1 MLNIFKF
8 VKRTFTK
15 LMEMLKFLVFSI
27 IFLTL
32 TLILSTIILID
43 RSTISNNYDLN
54 VKQSDF
60 SYLYNEK
67 NSIITYEDNNTVF
80 NFKYLELSSILSSKN
95 TSNTTNAN
103 TNSDENNNP
112 PTNDIFPINLTKTSI
127 RFEDALSED
136 GKKTAYLTFDDGPS
150 TTITPKVLDTLK
162 KYNINAT
169 FFLLGSNIQK
179 NSQSRSLVSKIYSDG
194 NAIGNHTYS
203 HDLNKLYPSNKI
215 DTDYFMSEVYRTNTI
230 LKDILGNNFN
240 TRLIRLPGGYMSRS
254 YYHDPN
260 LPHFDQRLKQEKYLS
275 VDWNASDSD
284 AEGKKKNSQELLQM
298 VKESVANKNK
308 VIILMHDT
316 YGKEETAKALP
327 SIIEYLSTQ
336 GYEFKTLE

>member
-1 MLNIFKF
+1 MLKIFKF
-8 VKRTFTK
+8 VKKTFTK
-15 LMEMLKFLVFSI
+15 LMKMLKFFIFSI

-32 TLILSTIILID
+32 TLILSTVILID
-43 RSTISNNYDLN
+43 RYIISSNYDLT
-54 VKQSDF
+54 VKQNNF
-60 SYLYNEK
+60 SNLYNEK
-67 NSIITYEDNNTVF
+67 NWIITYEANDTIF
-80 NFKYLELSSILSSKN
+80 NFKYLELDSILSSKN
-95 TSNTTNAN
+95 ISNTTNTN
-103 TNSDENNNP
+103 TNTP
-112 PTNDIFPINLTKTSI
+112 INDIIPINSTKTSI
-127 RFEDALSED
+127 RFEDALLED
-136 GKKTAYLTFDDGPS
+136 GKKIVYLTFDDGPS
-150 TTITPKVLDTLK
+150 TTITPKVLETLK

-169 FFLLGSNIQK
+169 FFLLGNNIQK
-179 NSQSRSLVSKIYSDG
+179 NSHTRSLVRNIYTYG

-203 HDLNKLYPSNKI
+203 HDLNKLYPNNKI

-230 LKDILGNNFN
+230 LKDILGNKFN

-260 LPHFDQRLKQEKYLS
+260 LPYFDQRLKQEKYLS

-284 AEGKKKNSQELLQM
+284 AEGKKKISQELLQM
-298 VKESVANKNK
+298 VKESVSNKNK

-327 SIIEYLSTQ
+327 SIIEYLSAQ

>member
-1 MLNIFKF
+1 MLKIFKF
-8 VKRTFTK
+8 I
-15 LMEMLKFLVFSI
+15 VFSL

-32 TLILSTIILID
+32 TLILSTIILLD
-43 RSTISNNYDLN
+43 RYLITNNNDLS
-54 VKQSDF
+54 VKQNDF
-60 SYLYNEK
+60 TYLYNKNNAVTNYEDY
-67 NSIITYEDNNTVF
+67 NSIF
-80 NFKYLELSSILSSKN
+80 NFKYLELNSILSSKN
-95 TSNTTNAN
+95 ISETTNTN
-103 TNSDENNNP
+103 TNP
-112 PTNDIFPINLTKTSI
+112 PINDTSSVSPTKTST
-127 RFEDALSED
+127 RFEEALLED
-136 GKKTAYLTFDDGPS
+136 GKKVAYLTFDDGPS
-150 TTITPKVLDTLK
+150 TTVTPKVLDTLK

-169 FFLLGSNIQK
+169 FFLLGNNIQK
-179 NSQSRSLVSKIYSDG
+179 NSESRSLVSRIYSDG

-203 HDLNKLYPSNKI
+203 HDLNKLYPNNKI

-230 LKDILGNNFN
+230 LKDILGNKFN

-260 LPHFDQRLKQEKYLS
+260 LPHFDQRLKQERYLS

-298 VKESVANKNK
+298 VKESVSNKNK

-316 YGKEETAKALP
+316 YGKEETAKGLP
-327 SIIEYLSTQ
+327 SIIEYLSAQ

>member
-1 MLNIFKF
+1 MLKIFKF
-8 VKRTFTK
+8 VNKTFTK
-15 LMEMLKFLVFSI
+15 LMKMFRFVVFSI
-27 IFLTL
+27 IFITL
-32 TLILSTIILID
+32 ALILSTIILVD
-43 RSTISNNYDLN
+43 RYLISNNYSLTVTQGD
-54 VKQSDF
+54 S

-67 NSIITYEDNNTVF
+67 NVITSSESTNTTF
-80 NFKYLELSSILSSKN
+80 NFKYLELNSILSSKN
-95 TSNTTNAN
+95 I
-103 TNSDENNNP
+103 SDSTYTNP
-112 PTNDIFPINLTKTSI
+112 PVNDISPINPTKAST
-127 RFEDALSED
+127 RFEDALLED

-162 KYNINAT
+162 KYKINAT
-169 FFLLGSNIQK
+169 FFLLGNNIQK
-179 NSQSRSLVSKIYSDG
+179 NDQSRNLVSKIYSDG
-194 NAIGNHTYS
+194 NSIGNHTYS
-203 HDLNKLYPSNKI
+203 HDLNKLYPNNKI

-230 LKDILGNNFN
+230 LKDILGNKFN

-298 VKESVANKNK
+298 VKESVSNKNK

>member
-1 MLNIFKF
+1 LINNCEDYNIH
-8 VKRTFTK
+8 
-15 LMEMLKFLVFSI
+15 
-27 IFLTL
+27 
-32 TLILSTIILID
+32 
-43 RSTISNNYDLN
+43 
-54 VKQSDF
+54 
-60 SYLYNEK
+60 
-67 NSIITYEDNNTVF
+67 F
-80 NFKYLELSSILSSKN
+80 NFKYLELNSILSSKN
-95 TSNTTNAN
+95 ISTTPNIPVN
-103 TNSDENNNP
+103 DVISINP
-112 PTNDIFPINLTKTSI
+112 TKTSI
-127 RFEDALSED
+127 RFEDALLED

-169 FFLLGSNIQK
+169 FFLLGNNMQK
-179 NSQSRSLVSKIYSDG
+179 ISQSRSLVSNIYSDG

-203 HDLNKLYPSNKI
+203 HDLSKLYPNNKI
-215 DTDYFMSEVYRTNTI
+215 DTDYFMSELYRTNTI
-230 LKDILGNNFN
+230 LKDILGSKFN

-260 LPHFDQRLKQEKYLS
+260 LPNFDQRLKQEKYLS

-298 VKESVANKNK
+298 VKESVGSKKK

-316 YGKEETAKALP
+316 YGKDETAKALP
-327 SIIEYLSTQ
+327 SIIEYLSSQ